1 MTPDEALEIL
11 DGLLKPKILMQI
23 QEFVLRQTWA
33 GDSYAAMADRS
44 GYDEDYIKE
53 VGSRLWKLL
62 SQVLGVKVTKNT
74 LTSAF
79 GQYGRGLAEPTAT
92 PIVVNR
98 SISPNQQQQAT
109 QIDWGEA
116 MEVFGFQG
124 RELELQQLQ
133 DWIVP
138 INDGVPSRLVAI
150 LGMGGIGKTA
160 LTVKL
165 VERLQQNGYEHIIW
179 RSLRNAPP
187 LTNILADLLQ
197 FFRDRQQQSDRGAK
211 GVSAQIA
218 ELIQYLR
225 QSRCVVVLDN
235 AESIL
240 QGKERAG
247 IYRAGYEE
255 YGELL
260 RQLGEIRHQ
269 SCVILT
275 SREKPK
281 DIALLE
287 GENNV
292 VRSLALTGI
301 DDRSAQT
308 IMEQRGISAT
318 TPDRWQDLSRNYAGN
333 PLALKIVSAMTIELF
348 GGSLEQFL
356 AQIETENS
364 SLLFDDIRD
373 LLQQQFDRLSELE
386 RQVMYWLAINREFGS
401 LTEIQQDLI
410 SDRDRQHLPDILRS
424 LSRRSLIE
432 TATSTQGMNFSQQPV
447 VMEYVTEQL
456 INNVCQEIREDKIGK
471 YLQNYALLKATA
483 KDYIRQTQARSIVD
497 EIINRVSLSKT
508 QLAARLRAIIVTL
521 PRQQRDY
528 AAGNL
533 LNLLV
538 RLGAD
543 LTELDLSDLCVWQAY
558 LKETNLHLVNFTNT
572 DLDRSVFADRLGS
585 LLSIGL
591 SPDDRVLATG
601 DTNGNVNLW
610 QLATGQLLRQ
620 TKAHNNLVWSSIFSP
635 DGSSLATSSEESIV
649 KLWDVATGECRH
661 ILMEH
666 TAFFQIAIH
675 PNNRHLVT
683 GSDDRTAKLWDLATG
698 ECLRTFVGHPAQI
711 KSIEIVGTDRLITG
725 GVDGTLKL
733 WELETGVCLWTQAAH
748 LEEINSIATHPHD
761 RSIVTASSDRT
772 LKIWDLATGNC
783 LQTCS
788 GHRDRLITCAIDPA
802 GTLLISGAT
811 DSTIKLWD
819 LATGTCLKTLT
830 GHTAWVTSIAW
841 TSDGQ
846 TIVSGSMD
854 RTIRV
859 WQISTGQCIRTIQ
872 GHGNMVRAIAW
883 NTAGDKVAGGG
894 SGHTIGIWDLATA
907 TCLQTFWGSKIWIW
921 SLAFLRHTDNAT
933 SEILAAASFEEDI
946 RLWNTETGT
955 LKAAITDDRWNTVV
969 TVDRACQLL
978 AIGGYTGKVR
988 LWDLKTDRL
997 LQTIEGLH
1005 SGIIW
1010 AIAFHPQ
1017 APLLATG
1024 GMENYVQIWDF
1035 QTQVCRKLLGHERRI
1050 ESVAFSADGRSIASG
1065 SADGTAKVWCVDTGA
1080 CLMTFRGHRDCVY
1093 GVAFAPDFNDAG
1105 GAILATGSGDSTIKL
1120 WNVATGNCTMTLT
1133 AHTDIVSSIAFCP
1146 NPATPYLLAS
1156 GSYDE
1161 TMKIWDIRTGD
1172 CLQTLRLDRLYEGMK
1187 IGGAKGL
1194 TTAQKMALELLGAIE

>member
-1 MTPDEALEIL
+1 MTPDEALSRL
-11 DGLLKPKILMQI
+11 DSLLQPKVLTQI
-23 QEFVLRQTWA
+23 QEVVFRQTWA
-33 GDSYAAMADRS
+33 GESYAAMADRS
-44 GYDEDYIKE
+44 GYDEDYIKD

-79 GQYGRGLAEPTAT
+79 GQYERGLAESTAT

-116 MEVFGFQG
+116 IEVFGFQG

-138 INDGVPSRLVAI
+138 INNGVPSRLVAI

-165 VERLQQNGYEHIIW
+165 VERLHKNGYEHIIW

-187 LTNILADLLQ
+187 LTNVLADLLQ

-260 RQLGEIRHQ
+260 RQVGEIRHQ

-292 VRSLALTGI
+292 VRSLALAGI

-318 TPDRWQDLSRNYAGN
+318 TPNQWQDLSQNYAGN
-333 PLALKIVSAMTIELF
+333 PLALKMVAAMTIELF

-356 AQIETENS
+356 ARIEMENS

-386 RQVMYWLAINREFGS
+386 RQVMYWLAINREFVS

-410 SDRDRQHLPDILRS
+410 SDRDRQHSPDVLRS

-432 TATSTQGMNFSQQPV
+432 TASTQGINFSQQPV
-447 VMEYVTEQL
+447 VMEYVTERL
-456 INNVCQEIREDKIGK
+456 INGVCQEIREDKVGK

-497 EIINRVSLSKT
+497 EIIERVSLSKT

-521 PRQQRDY
+521 PRHQPNY

-558 LKETNLHLVNFTNT
+558 LKETNLHRVNFTNT
-572 DLDRSVFADRLGS
+572 DLDRSVFVDRLGAAS
-585 LLSIGL
+585 RMAISRDCQIATGDSNGNVSVWQLDTGKPLLSI
-591 SPDDRVLATG
+591 A
-601 DTNGNVNLW
+601 
-610 QLATGQLLRQ
+610 
-620 TKAHNNLVWSSIFSP
+620 AHN
-635 DGSSLATSSEESIV
+635 T
-649 KLWDVATGECRH
+649 
-661 ILMEH
+661 M
-666 TAFFQIAIH
+666 
-675 PNNRHLVT
+675 
-683 GSDDRTAKLWDLATG
+683 
-698 ECLRTFVGHPAQI
+698 
-711 KSIEIVGTDRLITG
+711 
-725 GVDGTLKL
+725 
-733 WELETGVCLWTQAAH
+733 
-748 LEEINSIATHPHD
+748 
-761 RSIVTASSDRT
+761 
-772 LKIWDLATGNC
+772 IWG
-783 LQTCS
+783 
-788 GHRDRLITCAIDPA
+788 
-802 GTLLISGAT
+802 
-811 DSTIKLWD
+811 
-819 LATGTCLKTLT
+819 
-830 GHTAWVTSIAW
+830 
-841 TSDGQ
+841 
-846 TIVSGSMD
+846 
-854 RTIRV
+854 
-859 WQISTGQCIRTIQ
+859 
-872 GHGNMVRAIAW
+872 
-883 NTAGDKVAGGG
+883 
-894 SGHTIGIWDLATA
+894 
-907 TCLQTFWGSKIWIW
+907 
-921 SLAFLRHTDNAT
+921 LAF
-933 SEILAAASFEEDI
+933 I
-946 RLWNTETGT
+946 
-955 LKAAITDDRWNTVV
+955 
-969 TVDRACQLL
+969 
-978 AIGGYTGKVR
+978 
-988 LWDLKTDRL
+988 
-997 LQTIEGLH
+997 
-1005 SGIIW
+1005 
-1010 AIAFHPQ
+1010 P
-1017 APLLATG
+1017 
-1024 GMENYVQIWDF
+1024 
-1035 QTQVCRKLLGHERRI
+1035 
-1050 ESVAFSADGRSIASG
+1050 DGRSIATS
-1065 SADGTAKVWCVDTGA
+1065 S
-1080 CLMTFRGHRDCVY
+1080 Y
-1093 GVAFAPDFNDAG
+1093 EP
-1105 GAILATGSGDSTIKL
+1105 SIKL
-1120 WNVATGNCTMTLT
+1120 WDARSGAYRHSLNGHTAPIWQIASHPNGLQLVTYGSLIFREGHQIVAQGKYK
-1133 AHTDIVSSIAFCP
+1133 S
-1146 NPATPYLLAS
+1146 
-1156 GSYDE
+1156 
-1161 TMKIWDIRTGD
+1161 
-1172 CLQTLRLDRLYEGMK
+1172 Q
-1187 IGGAKGL
+1187 
-1194 TTAQKMALELLGAIE
+1194 LES